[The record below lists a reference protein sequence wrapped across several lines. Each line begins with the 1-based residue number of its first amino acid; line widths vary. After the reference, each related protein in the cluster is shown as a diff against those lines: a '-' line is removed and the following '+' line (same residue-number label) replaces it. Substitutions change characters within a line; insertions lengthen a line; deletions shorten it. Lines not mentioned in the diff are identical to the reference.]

1 MGKSYLFCKRFVPVD
16 LYSNVVYV
24 AVYVVVY
31 VAVCVDVCVGDVVV
45 YVAIHML
52 KLKRDYC
59 FC

>member
-24 AVYVVVY
+24 AVYVD
-31 VAVCVDVCVGDVVV
+31 VCVVVCVGDVVV